1 MIKDYFKG
9 KTKVLQNINVDEVV
23 AHGATLSAYVDVKIR
38 DITSKD
44 IGIEIAD
51 GSMSAIIPRGTVLP
65 VINKTLPYKKEF
77 LVGGKNPK
85 KQIIKIYEGNKTKA
99 SENAFLG
106 KFEIKVDQGNKD
118 EKITII
124 MYIDHNSILHV
135 KRKGS
140 GKNEESDIHLNLNEN
155 E

>member
-9 KTKVLQNINVDEVV
+9 KIKVLQNINVDEVV
-23 AHGATLSAYVDVKIR
+23 AYGATLSAYVDVKIR

-65 VINKTLPYKKEF
+65 VINKTLSYKKEF
-77 LVGGKNPK
+77 LVGGKNLK
-85 KQIIKIYEGNKTKA
+85 NQIIKIYEGNKKKA
-99 SENAFLG
+99 LENAFLG
-106 KFEIKVDQGNKD
+106 KFEIKVDKGKKD
-118 EKITII
+118 EKIII
-124 MYIDHNSILHV
+124 AMHIDHNSILHV
-135 KRKGS
+135 KRIGS
-140 GKNEESDIHLNLNEN
+140 GKNEEIDIHLNMNEN